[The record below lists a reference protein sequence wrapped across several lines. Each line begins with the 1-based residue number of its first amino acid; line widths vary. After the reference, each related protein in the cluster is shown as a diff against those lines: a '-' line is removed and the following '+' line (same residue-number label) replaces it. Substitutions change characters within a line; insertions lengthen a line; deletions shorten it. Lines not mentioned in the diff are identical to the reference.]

1 MARERTKFAPAVV
14 ASVALHLG
22 VGALLLIS
30 WPEARKSL
38 PFGSPV
44 PVTIVSDAPM
54 TSVAPA
60 VEGEEQEALVED
72 PLPDEPPAVDTPP
85 APEPLPAPKQAQ
97 PKTPADKPKPT
108 PSPSPRPKPKDQ
120 SELNFDD
127 VESRLQRSGGGQPR
141 QGGGKTGPR
150 TPPASPKPRP
160 DGRGKG
166 VNASNVAGLQQEL
179 QRRWNPNCDVE
190 GGRSVKVTVQ
200 VVIAPSGYLLGE
212 PKVIRRSGAD
222 DNLVGAG
229 ATRAIAAIKGA
240 QPFRDLPD
248 DYIGAQLNL
257 NFDAGAACSL

>member
-1 MARERTKFAPAVV
+1 MARERSQFWPAIG
-14 ASVALHLG
+14 ASVLLHVG

-44 PVTIVSDAPM
+44 PVNIVSDAPM

-60 VEGEEQEALVED
+60 IEGEEQEAMVEE
-72 PLPDEPPAVDTPP
+72 PLLDEPPAVETPP
-85 APEPLPAPKQAQ
+85 APDPLPAETPAKPKS
-97 PKTPADKPKPT
+97 PADKAKPT
-108 PSPSPRPKPKDQ
+108 PSPKPKPKQQ

-127 VESRLQRSGGGQPR
+127 VESRLQRSGGGQNRP
-141 QGGGKTGPR
+141 GGGKAGPK
-150 TPPASPKPRP
+150 TPPAAPKPRP
-160 DGRGKG
+160 DGRGRG

-200 VVIAPSGYLLGE
+200 VVIAPSGYLIGE
-212 PKVIRRSGAD
+212 PKIIRRSGAD

-229 ATRAIAAIKGA
+229 ATRAIAAVKGA

-248 DYIGAQLNL
+248 DYIGEQLNL
-257 NFDAGAACSL
+257 NFDAVTACSL